1 VSTQLVAKL
10 TCDSCDT
17 ELRVPIPELRVER
30 GSCFYECSGCGPRV
44 RKLRSEEWKALA
56 LAFDTPGGTML
67 SEREVV
73 QFALKARRF
82 DDYLED
88 EGLVG

>member
-1 VSTQLVAKL
+1 
-10 TCDSCDT
+10 
-17 ELRVPIPELRVER
+17 
-30 GSCFYECSGCGPRV
+30 
-44 RKLRSEEWKALA
+44 LRSEEWKALA